1 MTLFNQINSLLFGL
15 FLLVMSS
22 LIYFQFTETKE
33 FMDNQMTS
41 DLNNTSTSLSLMLK
55 PHLETGD
62 EVTVETLVNVIFE
75 GGFYRKVELTWMAD
89 QKQQVW
95 NNPVVIDDVPQ
106 WFIDLELFKAQSQE
120 TIITSGW
127 LQLAILK
134 IEANPAIG
142 YRELWRIMNDTA
154 MVLCALFLISIFLM
168 RIRLKVI
175 LKPLHEVALHAQEIA
190 LRKFKPDMP
199 LPTTAELKDV
209 VSAINSMSGQLKLVF
224 SALDEEVNTLKHDKF
239 SDPVSQLP
247 NRLYLTG
254 QLNSWLDEP
263 GFGGLLLAKLDWLEE
278 IHSKFGYQ
286 VRDETIKVLANMLQ
300 EYLPKSTE
308 NIVARISNTEFA
320 FLVTNADRKQI
331 TEYLQS
337 LIRLINQEMLKAGCT
352 PNSNFA
358 IGISERTGEVT
369 RAELL
374 AQADNALQKALNE
387 NKVSNWFYVDTQQE
401 LSREEWRDFLTNA
414 IRHNQFLFQWQP
426 VHSTETGAV
435 IQHEIYCQL
444 KMDNKIV
451 RAGQFMPYI
460 ERLSLGHKLDRCL
473 LTSIIENNIL
483 DASSEPIAINLA
495 RQSLRDPEFHI
506 WLASYLKNIPNPEK
520 LHFEI
525 PESGITSN
533 LEACTKLCAIIKMG
547 GAQFGVDNCGRQMG
561 SLDYLQQLRPYY
573 IKLDLSLSCYN
584 SEEQENNQQN
594 LELCRALVNIARGL
608 DIKVIITGIEDE
620 VHLQTVKPLRAE
632 GYQGYIAPPVDI

>member
-22 LIYFQFTETKE
+22 LVYFQFTETKE
-33 FMDNQMTS
+33 FMDNQMAS

-75 GGFYRKVELTWMAD
+75 GGFYRRVELTWMAD

-95 NNPVVIDDVPQ
+95 DNPVVVNGVPQ
-106 WFIDLELFKAQSQE
+106 WFTDLELFEAQTQE
-120 TIITSGW
+120 TIITSSW
-127 LQLAILK
+127 LQLATLK
-134 IEANPAIG
+134 IESNPAIG

-154 MVLCALFLISIFLM
+154 LVLCALFLLSIFLM
-168 RIRLKVI
+168 RIRLKTI
-175 LKPLHEVALHAQEIA
+175 LKPLHEVAVHAQEIA
-190 LRKFKPDMP
+190 QRKFKPDME
-199 LPTTAELKDV
+199 LPTTTELKDV
-209 VSAINSMSGQLKLVF
+209 VGAINSMSGQLKLAF
-224 SALDEEVNTLKHDKF
+224 NALDDEVNTLKHDKF

-286 VRDETIKVLANMLQ
+286 VRDQTIRVLANVL
-300 EYLPKSTE
+300 EENLPKSGG
-308 NIVARISNTEFA
+308 NIIARISNTEFA
-320 FLVTNADRKQI
+320 FLLYNADRKQI

-337 LIRLINQEMLKAGCT
+337 LIRLINQEMLKAGCA
-352 PNSNFA
+352 PNSHFA
-358 IGISERTGEVT
+358 IGISERTSEVT

-387 NKVSNWFYVDTQQE
+387 NKVSSWFYVDTQQE
-401 LSREEWRDFLTNA
+401 FSYEEWRARLTNA
-414 IRHNQFLFQWQP
+414 ITNNQFSFQWQP

-435 IQHEIYCQL
+435 IQREIYCQL

-473 LTSIIENNIL
+473 LESIVNNDVL
-483 DASSEPIAINLA
+483 NASNEPIAINLA
-495 RQSLRDPEFHI
+495 RASLLDPEFHN
-506 WLASYLKNIPNPEK
+506 WLALYLKNIPNPEK

-525 PESGITSN
+525 PEAGITNN
-533 LEACTKLCAIIKMG
+533 LEACSKLCAIIKMG

-584 SEEQENNQQN
+584 SEEKKDNLQN

-608 DIKVIITGIEDE
+608 EIKVIITGIEDE
-620 VHLQTVKPLRAE
+620 AHLKTVKPLRAE